1 MHRAWELSVCCE
13 RQINY
18 HSLDIVITLFH
29 ILISLFDR
37 FHSTMKDTLSFHLWR
52 WHLTAENF
60 TVAFGSRTSRVAER
74 SLSSSR
80 IRSRVSDAVPGI
92 EQLLCIIEEP
102 KLDGYSQLISLQC
115 ELPCNLQLLL
125 DASWTEI
132 GMLVIVINRENKLNA
147 DDFFEIE
154 YVNQFKHRPIWWIL
168 DSGGIPAQG
177 RLKCC

>member
-1 MHRAWELSVCCE
+1 MH
-13 RQINY
+13 Y

-37 FHSTMKDTLSFHLWR
+37 FYSTMKDTLSFHFWR

-60 TVAFGSRTSRVAER
+60 TIAFRSRTSRVAER

-80 IRSRVSDAVPGI
+80 IRSRVSDTVPGI

-102 KLDGYSQLISLQC
+102 KLDGYPQLISLQC

-125 DASWTEI
+125 DTSLTEI
-132 GMLVIVINRENKLNA
+132 AIGDRHQPRK
-147 DDFFEIE
+147 
-154 YVNQFKHRPIWWIL
+154 
-168 DSGGIPAQG
+168 
-177 RLKCC
+177 